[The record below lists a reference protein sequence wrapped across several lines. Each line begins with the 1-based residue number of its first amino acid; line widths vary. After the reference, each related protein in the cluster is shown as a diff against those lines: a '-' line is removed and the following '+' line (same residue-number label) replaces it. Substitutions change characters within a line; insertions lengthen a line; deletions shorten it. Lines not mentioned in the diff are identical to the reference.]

1 MVRKR
6 SIFFLPCGAI
16 RFIRIL
22 IAIGIGLFALLLI
35 LTRHSLSPRS
45 QQVECV
51 STSYTVC
58 IDAGH
63 GGSDPGASGSDRTE
77 KDDTLAAALALQQAM
92 EARNITVVM
101 TRSDDTA
108 LTLQERVACAE
119 KNNANLFLSLHRN
132 VAEAGNGIEIWIAQ
146 QCSATSHALADRVH
160 TNLLAVGVQNDRG
173 IRTGTQSGNGDY
185 YVLSHTTMP
194 AVLIE
199 LGFMQDEE
207 DNNLFDRHLT
217 DYTDAIANAVVEICN
232 KSN

>member
-1 MVRKR
+1 MARKR

-22 IAIGIGLFALLLI
+22 IAIGISLFALLLI
-35 LTRHSLSPRS
+35 LTRHSLSSRS

-58 IDAGH
+58 ID
-63 GGSDPGASGSDRTE
+63 
-77 KDDTLAAALALQQAM
+77 DTLASALALQQAM

-146 QCSATSHALADRVH
+146 QCSATSQALADRVH
-160 TNLLAVGVQNDRG
+160 INLLAVGVQNDRG

-232 KSN
+232 ESD